1 MLSFLPAFREMC
13 SSVVNRE
20 FGAQLDF
27 GFTAYATTCY
37 LKCSQLASSLLQGL
51 LPWLGV
57 LLVPTL

>member
-1 MLSFLPAFREMC
+1 MLLFLPVFLEMC
-13 SSVVNRE
+13 SSVNRE

-37 LKCSQLASSLLQGL
+37 LKCSPRASLLLQGL

-57 LLVPTL
+57 ILVPFL